1 MINKF
6 CFFRGDVRIV
16 ETLIL
21 RGADVNKKDK
31 SGQIPLHK
39 ACYSNN
45 RATVNILL
53 KHKSQADAK
62 DCNQQTPLHIAA
74 ANNSVHCAKHLV
86 PYVQINAK
94 DRFVFPKIY

>member
-1 MINKF
+1 M
-6 CFFRGDVRIV
+6 
-16 ETLIL
+16 LLL

-45 RATVNILL
+45 RVTVNILL
-53 KHKSQADAK
+53 NNQSHADIK

-74 ANNSVHCAKHLV
+74 ANNSVQCARDLLPFV
-86 PYVQINAK
+86 DVNAK
-94 DRFVFPKIY
+94 DRFVIQISNPYL